1 MNPNKKS
8 KSVLKTNVIY
18 GLLVLVPTAIIFL
31 LLEKVVEILEKMAVA
46 FNLESTL
53 SFVIAVLLGL
63 LLLFFL
69 CFIIGAF
76 VRTRIGSLSLER
88 LERKVLNQIPGYEII
103 SNVLKG
109 FAEKRTA
116 YPAAMIQLYGQ
127 GTAVLGFIME
137 ENDNGSLTVFVPSA
151 PTLTVGSLHLVD
163 RERVTILEAGS
174 MDVTNCISQ
183 WGVGSQKILSSHMN
197 KKEGRDKLEQ

>member
-1 MNPNKKS
+1 MNPNNNS
-8 KSVLKTNVIY
+8 KSIFKTNVIY
-18 GLLVLVPTAIIFL
+18 GLLVLVPAAIIFL
-31 LLEKVVEILEKMAVA
+31 LLAKIIEILEKTAVA
-46 FNLESTL
+46 FNLKSTI
-53 SFVIAVLLGL
+53 SFVIAVMLGL

-69 CFIIGAF
+69 CFVIGAF

-116 YPAAMIQLYGQ
+116 YQAAMIQLYDQ

-183 WGVGSQKILSSHMN
+183 WGIGSQKILSRHTT
-197 KKEGRDKLEQ
+197 KEEGNDK